1 MFRRNVLFLT
11 LVVFS
16 LGGTLYAEEESLHL
30 RTNNTFSF
38 ALGYH
43 WYRESNAVIYWHINE
58 KDYDSFVPALA
69 YERKISKRIGI
80 EVSVGHF
87 RAKETYPYGSGY
99 VWPSIKNLYV
109 SPSVKFY
116 LPGGD
121 TFVFYVGAGPDY
133 YYTAWDLEYRTTGL
147 YYKSAENFSTF
158 GAHGLAGVDW
168 YVYKHPEKHGYYRAP
183 VSLFGECRY
192 TLLDVA
198 DVDIK
203 AVNAGFGTPGIGHH
217 LEVGGPM
224 LSIGLRWHW

>member
-43 WYRESNAVIYWHINE
+43 WYRESNAVIYWHMNE